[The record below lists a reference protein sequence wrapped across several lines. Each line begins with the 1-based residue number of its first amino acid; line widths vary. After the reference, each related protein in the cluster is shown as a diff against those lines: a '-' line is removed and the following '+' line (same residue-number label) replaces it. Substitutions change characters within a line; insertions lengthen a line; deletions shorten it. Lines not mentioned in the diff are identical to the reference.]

1 MDGSR
6 IWYDYFTKEVAARAR
21 TDELLQDLILAVVY
35 AASDFDMYAT
45 GKADPDNQ
53 DHGCSYEYFRNLI
66 NKLGIP
72 PQAITDVIDECFPDD
87 TRDNLTE
94 RDAVDD
100 VTVEIIGDVGAIDC
114 VGA

>member
-1 MDGSR
+1 MSL
-6 IWYDYFTKEVAARAR
+6 T
-21 TDELLQDLILAVVY
+21 
-35 AASDFDMYAT
+35 
-45 GKADPDNQ
+45 N
-53 DHGCSYEYFRNLI
+53 
-66 NKLGIP
+66 
-72 PQAITDVIDECFPDD
+72 ECFPDD